1 MVSLLFTS
9 ILNFIIDIIKQKQI
23 GIESVL
29 VVIFFVGLIIFI
41 FIQFHKAVHDKD
53 LYIEALKDMEFKEAL
68 QISK

>member
-1 MVSLLFTS
+1 MITLFLFLYQLTTSLLYS
-9 ILNFIIDIIKQKQI
+9 N

-68 QISK
+68 EISK